1 MKKETLVKLCRSL
14 PQATE
19 DIKWDNDLV
28 FSIGG
33 KMFACFD
40 LHSDKKISFKTTPPM
55 FSLLT
60 AKDNIVPAPY
70 LARHDWVLVQNLKA
84 LSPAMFKELLHES
97 YQLVAA
103 KLPQKLRRELGIA
116 HSGPGLTAL
125 KKKSSGKIPTIRRK

>member
-1 MKKETLVKLCRSL
+1 MKKDALIELCRSL
-14 PQATE
+14 PHVTE

-40 LHSDKKISFKTTPPM
+40 LNSDKKVSFKTSPAM

-60 AKDNIVPAPY
+60 AKENIVPAPY
-70 LARHDWVLVQNLKA
+70 LARHDWVLIQNLKA
-84 LSPAMFKELLHES
+84 LSPGMFKELLHES

-103 KLPQKLRRELGIA
+103 KLPQRVRKEMGVA
-116 HSGPGLTAL
+116 NSGQRITTPS
-125 KKKSSGKIPTIRRK
+125 KKTSGKNAPIPRK